1 MPWLNLLESTL
12 APFRSALQ
20 TVTLSQDTFLT
31 LPCPPP
37 NFWNYLIDFPL
48 FSEKKAKVL
57 RVQNTCLAPSLL
69 LCHFLL
75 MFQCLRFAF
84 IFVCRRERVCM
95 PHLVLC
101 MRINLSHPA
110 YFLWIPSILAQ
121 IHFHRNTC
129 CGAPVF
135 LGSLVKNSHMQW
147 FFPMWHSSQSPF
159 VCLFWCDYLNNVCLF
174 L

>member
-48 FSEKKAKVL
+48 FSEKRL
-57 RVQNTCLAPSLL
+57 QYLEYRTLAWLPVSFCATFYWCFSVSGLL
-69 LCHFLL
+69 SFSS
-75 MFQCLRFAF
+75 ATGS
-84 IFVCRRERVCM
+84 VCM
-95 PHLVLC
+95 PHLVLR
-101 MRINLSHPA
+101 MLINLSHPA
-110 YFLWIPSILAQ
+110 YILWIPSILAQ
-121 IHFHRNTC
+121 IHFRRNAC
-129 CGAPVF
+129 CGAPVC
-135 LGSLVKNSHMQW
+135 LGSLVKNSHMQC
-147 FFPMWHSSQSPF
+147 FFPMWHSSRSHF